1 MITQKEMSEWIG
13 RPIFWPTS
21 EYQVSMRFR
30 EKKEKKKTFF
40 WQGGESLNCSSY
52 FLCLWYGS
60 VFHGMVIRTITYNSN
75 TKA

>member
-21 EYQVSMRFR
+21 ECQVSMRFR
-30 EKKEKKKTFF
+30 KKKKKKALS
-40 WQGGESLNCSSY
+40 GRVVNLLNCNSY

-60 VFHGMVIRTITYNSN
+60 VFHGMAIRTINYNSN